1 MGLSTTYANIVL
13 CILILISLTW
23 VMDTYTDGISGTT
36 TQMIAASDRV
46 KMRIDTSIDVTSVST
61 SGLDVIFLVINDG
74 KESLGLNCTDFFV
87 DRQFINKD
95 AYDEF
100 LIIDNTF
107 DTGVWNPG
115 ETLKMRTQ
123 YDIDDADPH
132 EGRTVTCNG
141 VADSLIFY
149 D

>member
-1 MGLSTTYANIVL
+1 MKKNTKLQKCWIWDATVEEFVKSRIRGRSLNICAGKSSVGDVKIDLDPQDRSVIKGDMKSLSFA
-13 CILILISLTW
+13 
-23 VMDTYTDGISGTT
+23 
-36 TQMIAASDRV
+36 
-46 KMRIDTSIDVTSVST
+46 
-61 SGLDVIFLVINDG
+61 
-74 KESLGLNCTDFFV
+74 
-87 DRQFINKD
+87 
-95 AYDEF
+95 
-100 LIIDNTF
+100 DNTF

>member
-46 KMRIDTSIDVTSVST
+46 KMRIDTSI
-61 SGLDVIFLVINDG
+61 
-74 KESLGLNCTDFFV
+74 ESLGLNCTDFFV